1 MASRAR
7 MSLLTA
13 DDLDDIPPDG
23 NRYEII
29 HGVLRVTP
37 SPSRAHQHILGAL
50 LVLLRP
56 YAAALGITVYVA
68 PLDVRASP
76 VTQVEP
82 DLLAVPRDVDR
93 AITTRWSPMSVLMLA
108 VEILSPSTAR
118 VDRGRKRELYMAEGV
133 AQYWIVDLYAQTV
146 EVWAPGADNYV
157 GLTAADVLRWHPVA
171 GVAPLAIDLGAL
183 FGELA

>member
-7 MSLLTA
+7 ASLLTA
-13 DDLDDIPPDG
+13 DDLDDIPSDG

-29 HGVLRVTP
+29 DGVVCVTP
-37 SPSRAHQHILGAL
+37 SPSRAHQHILAAL

-133 AQYWIVDLYAQTV
+133 DQYWIVDIEAYTV
-146 EVWAPGADNYV
+146 EVWTPGVDDPDR
-157 GLTAADVLRWHPVA
+157 LTAAEVLQWQPVA